1 MLADSSKFPEDWL
14 FKHRWGKGKKD
25 SLTTLPNGAKIT
37 YLTVGGRTSCVIPSV
52 QKKTGAVAG
61 DVKEPEDKIE
71 DSAAKKGAKSNGT
84 KKRKVTPKLEE
95 SDEED
100 QEMETAKK
108 RKAVKES
115 KPLASK
121 VPTKPAKE
129 SKTPAKKPSTKSA
142 KVKEEEKVVLASG
155 RRRSD
160 RGNPKA

>member
-1 MLADSSKFPEDWL
+1 
-14 FKHRWGKGKKD
+14 
-25 SLTTLPNGAKIT
+25 
-37 YLTVGGRTSCVIPSV
+37 VIPSV

-61 DVKEPEDKIE
+61 DVKEPEGGME

-95 SDEED
+95 SDEEE

-121 VPTKPAKE
+121 VPTKPAKD
-129 SKTPAKKPSTKSA
+129 SKALGKKPSIKSA
-142 KVKEEEKVVLASG
+142 KVKEESVVLDSG
-155 RRRSD
+155 RRRSG
-160 RGNPKA
+160 RGNPKV